1 MFWLLNDYSDFLI
14 KRLLVPHN
22 TRSQMEG
29 ITFSCKVNWVLNLP
43 TYHLGS
49 VAAPRAWMVHCTTTH
64 GLHREPGSANR
75 GSHCPA
81 IWVSELATTIE
92 PFLLKVS
99 SPTCECLKFKFPV
112 NHKQAVSKIHN
123 SPGCVV
129 WVRKIRTKFSR
140 RKKENLSK
148 KYTIFFRISWH
159 VAKFLILRRFK
170 LPYLSKLLLFFFFSF
185 TVACEPVKIWAV
197 PISCTADYQ
206 CLYLA
211 DSVAVEPS
219 TYDKENFFLLSF
231 SLLGFLKFP
240 FLLLFLFSMFCF
252 QVHFFPVLRAFL
264 TFSPAFQF
272 PHFPFP
278 PSSHTT

>member
-170 LPYLSKLLLFFFFSF
+170 LPYLSKLLLFFFFF
-185 TVACEPVKIWAV
+185 
-197 PISCTADYQ
+197 
-206 CLYLA
+206 
-211 DSVAVEPS
+211 
-219 TYDKENFFLLSF
+219 N
-231 SLLGFLKFP
+231 SL
-240 FLLLFLFSMFCF
+240 
-252 QVHFFPVLRAFL
+252 
-264 TFSPAFQF
+264 
-272 PHFPFP
+272 
-278 PSSHTT
+278 